1 MNFAES
7 MQKISF
13 ILACVFVLEAAVLA
27 QQLPLKPQ
35 QPNSAEAKVDAGNV
49 NGEKAR
55 TRQVSTAKG
64 EAPVK
69 NSSTQNNSGDSS
81 KNSRQQQ
88 MSEEEAAILPYY
100 NNYLEKYVLGPEDII
115 SVEVFGQPNYS
126 KAGIVI
132 PPTARISYPLIPGG
146 VFVGGKTTEQIS
158 EDIKKKLDEFIID
171 PQITVTLDKV
181 GSARFSVLGKV
192 NAPGVKVMNR
202 RYNVY
207 EAVAEAG
214 GIDKEGDKK
223 RVIMMRI
230 NPQGGFTQTIIDF
243 DKILKGGTTVP
254 YLVPGDQIIVPEK
267 RWSTTKILDIVGKAS
282 AFRILFGVPF

>member
-1 MNFAES
+1 MNFTELI
-7 MQKISF
+7 QKLSF
-13 ILACVFVLEAAVLA
+13 ILVCVVILGANLFA
-27 QQLPLKPQ
+27 QQAPTLKPK
-35 QPNSAEAKVDAGNV
+35 QPSNIEAKADP
-49 NGEKAR
+49 
-55 TRQVSTAKG
+55 AKINSDG
-64 EAPVK
+64 VK
-69 NSSTQNNSGDSS
+69 IPQESNNKQDTPAAQNASGDLT
-81 KNSRQQQ
+81 KNSRQSQL
-88 MSEEEAAILPYY
+88 SDEEAAILPYY
-100 NNYLEKYVLGPEDII
+100 NNYLERYLLGPEDII

-126 KAGIVI
+126 KAGIII

-171 PQITVTLDKV
+171 PQVTVTLDKV

-192 NAPGVKVMNR
+192 NTPGVKVMNR
-202 RYNVY
+202 RYNIY

-223 RVIMMRI
+223 RVIMMRM

-243 DKILKGGTTVP
+243 NKILKGGVEVP
-254 YLVPGDQIIVPEK
+254 YLVPGDQIIVPER